1 VLKKVDDTFGNTVP
15 PPDNPVVVQ
24 SVAPR
29 SNIFRKSTRLLR
41 RAGTR
46 LSGLVFSSLLRRI
59 LILNLAALVVLLT
72 GILYMNQFREGLID
86 ARVESLMTQGEIIAG
101 AISASASVDTDALRI
116 DPEKLF
122 ELQAGQSISPS
133 IDTLDSA
140 EFLINPERVAPVLRR
155 LISPTRTRAR
165 IYDRDGELLLDTRH
179 LYSGGQVLRYELE
192 PLDGDQPGLFERGW
206 AAIAAFFDRTNL
218 PTHIEKPGENAS
230 AYSEV
235 VGALE
240 GQTGTVV
247 RMSSDNEII
256 VSVAVPV
263 QRYRAVLGVLQLST
277 QGADIDKIIFAE
289 RMAVLRVFTVAS
301 IVTMLLSLLLAS
313 TIATP
318 LKKLSAAA
326 ARVRRGVT
334 DRQQI
339 PDFSARRDEVGD
351 LSVALGA
358 MTDSLYARIDAIE
371 RFAADV
377 AHELKNP
384 LTSLRS
390 AVETLP
396 LVKNDESRK
405 RLLDVIQHDVRRLDR
420 LISDIS
426 DASRLDAELGRDDL
440 HAIDLAELLREHV
453 DAVKAAPGRGTQFQL
468 SLAIEGFAKARPA
481 KETASKTKATL
492 SKTNSAKTVL
502 SETTAETN
510 AADAVATDQNAANKA
525 AKATP
530 EFEPVLINGHDLR
543 LGQVIHNLIDNA
555 RSFIPQTGGTIRIL
569 LANKAG
575 DAEITIEDNGS
586 GIAEDAFEKIF
597 QRFYTDRPGI
607 EAFGQN
613 SGLGLSISRQIIEAH
628 GGTLTAQNAINSAQQ
643 ITGARFIITL
653 PLLGAVAG
661 PRGRSR

>member
-1 VLKKVDDTFGNTVP
+1 MLKKVEDTISIEAPTVAT
-15 PPDNPVVVQ
+15 PVGGSALPVRPT
-24 SVAPR
+24 SYR
-29 SNIFRKSTRLLR
+29 RFMRRLR
-41 RAGTR
+41 RLSTR

-59 LILNLAALVVLLT
+59 LILNLAALFVLLT

-122 ELQAGQSISPS
+122 ELQAGQSIAPS

-165 IYDRDGELLLDTRH
+165 VYDRDGELILDTRH

-192 PLDGDQPGLFERGW
+192 PLEGDQPGIFERAWG
-206 AAIAAFFDRTNL
+206 AVVSLFDRSNL
-218 PTHIEKPGENAS
+218 PVHIEKPGENAS
-230 AYSEV
+230 VYSEV

-247 RMSSDNEII
+247 RMSPDNEII

-263 QRYRAVLGVLQLST
+263 QRFRAVLGVLQLST

-301 IVTMLLSLLLAS
+301 IVTLLLSLLLAS

-326 ARVRRGVT
+326 VRVRRGVT

-339 PDFSARRDEVGD
+339 PDFSVRRDEVGD

-396 LVKNDESRK
+396 LVKNDQSRT
-405 RLLDVIQHDVRRLDR
+405 RLMDVIQHDVRRLDR

-440 HAIDLAELLREHV
+440 KPLDLAELLREHV
-453 DAVKAAPGRGTQFQL
+453 DAVKAAPGRGAAFNITM
-468 SLAIEGFAKARPA
+468 AVEGFAKG
-481 KETASKTKATL
+481 KAT
-492 SKTNSAKTVL
+492 KSAALESVM
-502 SETTAETN
+502 
-510 AADAVATDQNAANKA
+510 
-525 AKATP
+525 
-530 EFEPVLINGHDLR
+530 INGHDLR
-543 LGQVIHNLIDNA
+543 LGQVVHNLIDNA
-555 RSFIPQTGGTIRIL
+555 RGFVPGENGTIKIALTR
-569 LANKAG
+569 KG
-575 DAEITIEDNGS
+575 GFAEIIVEDNGP
-586 GIAEDAFEKIF
+586 GIREGAFEKIF
-597 QRFYTDRPGI
+597 QRFYTDRPGV

-628 GGTLTAQNAINSAQQ
+628 GGSLIAANAQNAAKEIS
-643 ITGARFIITL
+643 GARFTIRL
-653 PLLGAVAG
+653 PLIDAA
-661 PRGRSR
+661 PSRGRKR

>member
-1 VLKKVDDTFGNTVP
+1 MLKKVDDSFGNDSLPVETP
-15 PPDNPVVVQ
+15 PSTTNALPK
-24 SVAPR
+24 
-29 SNIFRKSTRLLR
+29 SNILRKITRRLR
-41 RAGTR
+41 RLGTR

-122 ELQAGQSISPS
+122 ELQAGQSIAPS

-165 IYDRDGELLLDTRH
+165 VYDRDGELILDTRH
-179 LYSGGQVLRYELE
+179 LYSGGQVLRYDLE
-192 PLDGDQPGLFERGW
+192 PLDGDRPGIFERAW
-206 AAIAAFFDRTNL
+206 AGIVALFDRSDL
-218 PTHIEKPGENAS
+218 PVHIEKPGENAS
-230 AYSEV
+230 VYSEV

-247 RMSSDNEII
+247 RMSPDNEII

-277 QGADIDKIIFAE
+277 QGADIDKIILAE

-301 IVTMLLSLLLAS
+301 LVTLLLSLLLAS

-326 ARVRRGVT
+326 VRVRRGVT

-396 LVKNDESRK
+396 LVKNDLSRT
-405 RLLDVIQHDVRRLDR
+405 RLMDVIQHDVRRLDR

-440 HAIDLAELLREHV
+440 QPLDLAMLVREHV
-453 DAVKAAPGRGTQFQL
+453 DAVKAAPGRGAAFAIT
-468 SLAIEGFAKARPA
+468 LAIEGFAKDKGA
-481 KETASKTKATL
+481 KNTL
-492 SKTNSAKTVL
+492 ESVM
-502 SETTAETN
+502 
-510 AADAVATDQNAANKA
+510 
-525 AKATP
+525 
-530 EFEPVLINGHDLR
+530 INGHDLR

-555 RSFIPQTGGTIRIL
+555 RGFIPTDNGSIL
-569 LANKAG
+569 ITLTRKIG
-575 DAEITIEDNGS
+575 FAEVTIEDNGP
-586 GIAEDAFEKIF
+586 GIREDAFEKIF

-628 GGTLTAQNAINSAQQ
+628 GGTLKAQNATNAAKDV
-643 ITGARFIITL
+643 TGARFTIRL
-653 PLLGAVAG
+653 PLIDATPV
-661 PRGRSR
+661 RGRTR

>member
-1 VLKKVDDTFGNTVP
+1 MLKRVEPFVRDET
-15 PPDNPVVVQ
+15 PDEMP
-24 SVAPR
+24 APAIAAAGA
-29 SNIFRKSTRLLR
+29 SLPGASGGLRKWMRRLR
-41 RAGTR
+41 RIGSRA
-46 LSGLVFSSLLRRI
+46 SGLVFSSLLRRI
-59 LILNLAALVVLLT
+59 LVLNLAALVVLLT

-122 ELQAGQSISPS
+122 ELQAGQKIAPS

-140 EFLINPERVAPVLRR
+140 EFLINPETMAPVLRR

-165 IYDRDGELLLDTRH
+165 IYDRDGELILDTRH
-179 LYSGGQVLRYELE
+179 LYSGGQVLRYDLE
-192 PLDGDQPGLFERGW
+192 PVEADQPGLLERLW
-206 AAIAAFFDRTNL
+206 AGIVVFFDRRDL
-218 PTHIEKPGENAS
+218 PVHIEKPGENAS

-247 RMSSDNEII
+247 RMSADNEII

-263 QRYRAVLGVLQLST
+263 QRFRAVLGVLQLST

-289 RMAVLRVFTVAS
+289 RMAVLRVFMVAS
-301 IVTMLLSLLLAS
+301 IVTLLLSLLLAS

-326 ARVRRGVT
+326 VRVRRGVT

-358 MTDSLYARIDAIE
+358 MTESLYARIDAIE

-396 LVKNDESRK
+396 LVKNNDSRQ
-405 RLLDVIQHDVRRLDR
+405 RLMDVIQHDVRRLDR

-440 HAIDLAELLREHV
+440 KPLDLAQLLREHV
-453 DAVKAAPGRGTQFQL
+453 EAVTASPGRGAAF
-468 SLAIEGFAKARPA
+468 AISFAMEGFAKAKTGRTA
-481 KETASKTKATL
+481 KTAS
-492 SKTNSAKTVL
+492 SVSQSVM
-502 SETTAETN
+502 
-510 AADAVATDQNAANKA
+510 
-525 AKATP
+525 
-530 EFEPVLINGHDLR
+530 INGHDLR

-555 RSFIPQTGGTIRIL
+555 RGFIPAQNGKISIV
-569 LANKAG
+569 LAQKPG
-575 DAEITIEDNGS
+575 FAEVTVEDNGP
-586 GIAEDAFEKIF
+586 GIREDAFEKIF

-628 GGTLTAQNAINSAQQ
+628 GGSLTAQNALDAEGHVS
-643 ITGARFIITL
+643 GARFIIRL
-653 PLLGAVAG
+653 PLIDAAPVS
-661 PRGRSR
+661 RGRAR